1 MRKLQSTASNDSRDN
16 DIAIS
21 TANLN
26 ALYERQIS
34 LFEIRSVLLSELS
47 NVVCRDKGM
56 SFEELSSYYGS
67 IFTQNNAGDRDNTLK
82 RFSGLSSLDKI
93 DFCRS
98 ISKAKQINQELSQAL
113 FGECEKISAQA
124 KGRLAY
130 MQNHYTDAA
139 YLIFSKTVPSLRSSY
154 FSSFQAVCEE
164 VYSGSCEYCI
174 LPIENSSDGK
184 LMSFYSMIDKY
195 ELKISSVCTVRHSDG
210 QSFTKF
216 ALLNKS
222 FLPSGIFNAPAAYLN
237 KRIIEIRVSQT
248 SVNDS
253 PLDNI
258 LLAANACGLKI
269 QRVDSLPLSYNE
281 NLLGY
286 YIVLGIN
293 NVDFKTF
300 LTYIA
305 FEYPQCYIVGIYSNA
320 N

>member
-1 MRKLQSTASNDSRDN
+1 MRKLKSTTTNDSREN
-16 DIAIS
+16 DIATS

-26 ALYERQIS
+26 ALYARQLS
-34 LFEIRSVLLSELS
+34 LFEIRGVLLSELS
-47 NVVCRDKGM
+47 DVICRDKGV
-56 SFEELSSYYGS
+56 SFDELSSYYDS
-67 IFTQNNAGDRDNTLK
+67 IFTQNNTPSRDDTSK
-82 RFSGLSSLDKI
+82 RFGGLSTLDKI

-98 ISKAKQINQELSQAL
+98 VSKAKQINQELSQAL
-113 FGECEKISAQA
+113 FGESERISSEA

-139 YLIFSKTVPSLRSSY
+139 YLIFSKSVPSLRASY

-164 VYSGSCEYCI
+164 VYTGACEYCI

-237 KRIIEIRVSQT
+237 KRSIEIRVSQT

-258 LLAANACGLKI
+258 LLAANACDLRI
-269 QRVDSLPLSYNE
+269 HRVDSLPLSYNE
-281 NLLGY
+281 DLLGY

-300 LTYIA
+300 LTYVA
-305 FEYPQCYIVGIYSNA
+305 FEYTQCYIVGIYSNA